1 MIEWVRSAVQL
12 LSQRV
17 SALEARPF
25 NPYSPDAE
33 MFDHF
38 AGDGTIDARWTTT
51 LAGSGTVSLP
61 NTTPTIARL
70 ATGATVGSTAE
81 LGWGARYA
89 MVGANKYAEAVAR
102 WAMTTTPVS
111 TCVVNLRFITATGD
125 VAQVGMRG
133 ADSVDYFSCRST
145 SGGTPTTTITTVPY
159 DDAYHLFAVR
169 LFPDRVRF
177 YIDNDLVAE
186 HTTNVPTAAVQPRL
200 TANNVGTGTAQT
212 MDADFIWVRE
222 AR

>member
-1 MIEWVRSAVQL
+1 MIEWVRQAVATL
-12 LSQRV
+12 AGRV
-17 SALEARPF
+17 AALEARPF

-33 MFDHF
+33 IFDHF
-38 AGDGTIDARWTTT
+38 AGDGTIDSRWTVT

-81 LGWGARYA
+81 LGWGTRYA

-145 SGGTPTTTITTVPY
+145 SGGTPTTTITSVPY
-159 DDAYHLFAVR
+159 DDDQHLFAVR

-200 TANNVGTGTAQT
+200 TVNNVGTGTAQT